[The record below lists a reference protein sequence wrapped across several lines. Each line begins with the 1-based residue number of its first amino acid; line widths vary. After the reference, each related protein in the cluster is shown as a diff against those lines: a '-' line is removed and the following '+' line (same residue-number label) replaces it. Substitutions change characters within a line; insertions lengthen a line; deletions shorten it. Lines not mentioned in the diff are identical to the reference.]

1 MCTIEYYTYKDYCQW
16 EGELILSKSRAE
28 QKDNL

>member
-1 MCTIEYYTYKDYCQW
+1 MCTIEYYTYKDYCQR
-16 EGELILSKSRAE
+16 EGELILSKSKVE

>member
-1 MCTIEYYTYKDYCQW
+1 MCTIEYYTYKDYSQW
-16 EGELILSKSRAE
+16 EWELILSKSRAE